1 MRDPVERMVQFVA
14 EQRRRAAFAQA
25 QRAWSAR
32 MTQLLPT
39 VQAVVEV
46 FTSGLEELGGSP
58 VVTVLADGRHDLCPL
73 VIAFRRRALDAEG
86 AGEFS
91 EIGASA
97 AFRCEP
103 DGAVYGFRY
112 PFHGVT
118 QDVRPER
125 FADLGPPQAVDGP
138 RLGHAVCDF
147 LEWAS
152 VGEGCGSRKLRFGS
166 AEAQKASPP
175 PLRLAEVA

>member
-25 QRAWSAR
+25 RAAWSAR
-32 MTQLLPT
+32 MTTLLPT

-46 FTSGLEELGGSP
+46 FSSGLEEPGEQP
-58 VVTVLADGRHDLCPL
+58 VLSVLADAGHDLCPL
-73 VIAFRRRALDAEG
+73 VIAFRRRAPAEG
-86 AGEFS
+86 IDELG

-112 PFHGVT
+112 TFHSVT
-118 QDVRPER
+118 QDVRPQR
-125 FADLGPPQAVDGP
+125 FADLGPPEAVDA
-138 RLGHAVCDF
+138 RHLGHAVCDF

-166 AEAQKASPP
+166 SEAGKA